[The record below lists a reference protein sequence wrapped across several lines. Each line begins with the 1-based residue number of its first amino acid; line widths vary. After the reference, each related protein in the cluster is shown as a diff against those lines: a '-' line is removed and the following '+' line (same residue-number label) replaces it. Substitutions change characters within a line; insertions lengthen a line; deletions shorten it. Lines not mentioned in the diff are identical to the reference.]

1 MKSIKKLFLNI
12 VYWYG
17 VIFLGKLTREEI
29 AWNERFPCK
38 YCRPDFKPLPYSTMC
53 GSIESNCSECGRKI
67 YISLGY

>member
-1 MKSIKKLFLNI
+1 MIKKIWLEI

-17 VIFLGKLTREEI
+17 VIFLDKLTREEI

-38 YCRPDFKPLPYSTMC
+38 YCRPPFKPLAYETMC
-53 GSIESNCSECGRKI
+53 GSIKSECSECGRTI